1 MSEFE
6 LQPTLTGKLVELR
19 PLRLEDFSEVF
30 KAASDPSIWEQHP
43 EPNRYK
49 REVFQKFFDGAM
61 ESRGAFAVIERKSG
75 KIIGSS
81 RYYDY
86 DPTRREIVIGY
97 SFLEREFWGKGY
109 NREMKSM
116 MLDHA
121 FRFVDRV
128 RFEVGETN
136 FRSQKALRNIGAE
149 MIGKVELP
157 GLDGRMLPCLIFAIT
172 KRPAQSLHIK

>member
-19 PLRLEDFSEVF
+19 PLRLEDFNELF
-30 KAASDPSIWEQHP
+30 KAASDPLLWEQHP

-61 ESRGAFAVIERKSG
+61 ESKGAFAVFERKSG

-86 DPTRREIVIGY
+86 DPAKREVVIGY
-97 SFLEREFWGKGY
+97 SFLERAFWGRQY
-109 NREMKSM
+109 NPEMKSL

-121 FRFVDRV
+121 FRSVDRV
-128 RFEVGETN
+128 RFEVGEKN

-149 MIGKVELP
+149 MVGKVELP
-157 GLDGRMLPCLIFAIT
+157 GLDGTMLPCLVFAIT
-172 KRPAQSLHIK
+172 RAAHSAKLRS